1 MLALAA
7 VFRINRNGSKLLIE
21 LCSMDPQESKFPST
35 HSNAPFDF
43 RGRNVLI
50 TGAGRGI
57 GQHLA
62 QQFCRLGATVFV
74 NDFHDSR
81 ATEVVDELQSFGFH
95 PVAMPADITDVRQ
108 VQRLFGDIHNQCGG
122 LDIFVNSA
130 GFAQRVPLLEVT
142 EEYWDQMQNVNLKGP
157 FFCLQAA
164 ASQMMA
170 RGGGRIVLLG
180 SIGGQSAQRNLA
192 AYGAAKA
199 GLSMLAKSAAVD
211 LAPHGITVNVAAP
224 GAVEGPWNDQFFSDP
239 LYRARWEQTVPARR
253 MATNEDVA
261 AAVLFFASMGAG
273 YITGQTLFV
282 DGGKLAYLPSVPS
295 TESDNVRSNGPTP

>member
-1 MLALAA
+1 MNPKEN
-7 VFRINRNGSKLLIE
+7 IHPKT
-21 LCSMDPQESKFPST
+21 FPR
-35 HSNAPFDF
+35 HSIDL
-43 RGRNVLI
+43 RGRNVLV

-57 GQHLA
+57 GQHLTE
-62 QQFCRLGATVFV
+62 QFCRTGAAVFV
-74 NDFHDSR
+74 NDFHASR
-81 ATEVVDELQSFGFH
+81 ANGVVQELQTHGFH
-95 PVAMPADITDVRQ
+95 PVAMPADIADVLQ
-108 VQRLFGDIHNQCGG
+108 VQRMFGEILDRYGG
-122 LDIFVNSA
+122 VDIFINSA

-164 ASQMMA
+164 ARQMIA

-180 SIGGQSAQRNLA
+180 SVGGQSAQRNLA

-211 LAPHGITVNVAAP
+211 LAPHRITVNVVAP
-224 GAVEGPWNDQFFSDP
+224 GAVEGPWNEQFFSDP
-239 LYRARWEQTVPARR
+239 LYRAHWEQTVPAGR

-261 AAVLFFASMGAG
+261 AAVLFFASPEAG

-282 DGGKLAYLPSVPS
+282 DGGKLAYLPSVQSAETAKVPS
-295 TESDNVRSNGPTP
+295 DGPTP